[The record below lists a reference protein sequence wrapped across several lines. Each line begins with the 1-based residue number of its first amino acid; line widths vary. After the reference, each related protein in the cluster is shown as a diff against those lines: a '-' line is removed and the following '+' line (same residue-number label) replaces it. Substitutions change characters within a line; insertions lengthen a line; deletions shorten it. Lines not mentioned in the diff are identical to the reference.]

1 MPPRNGISILLI
13 IVFCDSFSM
22 YFDTSVASCW
32 AAGNGVSSVLFVSSE
47 GTCAPAFFFLTP
59 PISPARPENPFTGE
73 LLTISGTLSAAARTS
88 LWTSFT
94 AETSPLGLSG
104 NTALASCVALAAL
117 ACAAGRLPSSAS
129 PISSVSG
136 GGRERHAS
144 GGGSAEPSAQSR
156 SASQSHTDWL

>member
-1 MPPRNGISILLI
+1 MPPRNCISILLI
-13 IVFCDSFSM
+13 IVFCDSLSM

-32 AAGNGVSSVLFVSSE
+32 AAGNGVSSIRFVSSE
-47 GTCAPAFFFLTP
+47 GSFASAFFFLKP
-59 PISPARPENPFTGE
+59 PRSPARLASPFTGG
-73 LLTISGTLSAAARTS
+73 LLTTSGTLSATARTS

-94 AETSPLGLSG
+94 PENSPLGLSG
-104 NTALASCVALAAL
+104 NTALASCVALASL
-117 ACAAGRLPSSAS
+117 AWAAGKLPSSAS